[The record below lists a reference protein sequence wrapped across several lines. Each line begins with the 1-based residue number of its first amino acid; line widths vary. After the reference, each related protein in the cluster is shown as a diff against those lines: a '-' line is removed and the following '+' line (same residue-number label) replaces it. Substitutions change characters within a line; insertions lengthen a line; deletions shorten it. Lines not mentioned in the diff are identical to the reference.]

1 MAGHEAPAIL
11 TGVKELLMTQPNT
24 PVFLSET
31 EAAQYLSLSVKTLR
45 RWRFDRKGPAYA
57 KLNNKLIRYSRSD
70 LDEWM
75 QQQRVIHDDSL

>member
-1 MAGHEAPAIL
+1 MAP
-11 TGVKELLMTQPNT
+11 QPF

-45 RWRFDRKGPAYA
+45 RWRFTRKGPSYA
-57 KLNNKLIRYSRSD
+57 KLNNKLIRYHLPD

-75 QQQRVIHDDSL
+75 DQQLISHD

>member
-1 MAGHEAPAIL
+1 MVTPAF
-11 TGVKELLMTQPNT
+11 

-45 RWRFDRKGPAYA
+45 RWRFDRKGPTYA

-70 LDEWM
+70 LDDWM
-75 QQQRVIHDDSL
+75 QQQRVIHEEGL

>member
-11 TGVKELLMTQPNT
+11 IGVKELLMTQPNT

-45 RWRFDRKGPAYA
+45 RWRFARKGPTYA
-57 KLNNKLIRYSRSD
+57 KLNNKLIRYAKTD
-70 LDEWM
+70 LDEWIN
-75 QQQRVIHDDSL
+75 QQKVSYH